1 MPKAI
6 GTDDS
11 KSLYKIII
19 PSYVGNNAINVRVWE
34 KHSIN
39 STSFPMSVW
48 NKIRNM
54 HDKNITFMTRKWA
67 NTRMYLESDGNCY
80 QIIQRIMQIYSSGYW
95 PRRTRTRSPTQ
106 EQSSSLQNC
115 GRAEE
120 KFIPGGA
127 PKRKGKERE
136 GLCLPCFS
144 FQAHKLHQSS
154 CPSLWEVKEKL
165 ERWKVLIL
173 RLFLP
178 YERNHQSW
186 EVTFYSTPT
195 FSVF

>member
-67 NTRMYLESDGNCY
+67 NTRLYLESDGNCY

-95 PRRTRTRSPTQ
+95 PCRTRTRSPTQ

-120 KFIPGGA
+120 KFIPGGHQ
-127 PKRKGKERE
+127 RERGRRE
-136 GLCLPCFS
+136 KDSACLVSHSKLTNYISRLALPC
-144 FQAHKLHQSS
+144 
-154 CPSLWEVKEKL
+154 EK
-165 ERWKVLIL
+165 WK
-173 RLFLP
+173 R
-178 YERNHQSW
+178 SW
-186 EVTFYSTPT
+186 RDGRC
-195 FSVF
+195 